1 MGEVAGGGGKP
12 QSSKLQQSTV
22 PCDRPSSD
30 VKQLKGKALE
40 VDCSHNVISVHH
52 LEL

>member
-1 MGEVAGGGGKP
+1 MGGGGKP

-22 PCDRPSSD
+22 PYDKPSSD
-30 VKQLKGKALE
+30 VNQLEGKALE
-40 VDCSHNVISVHH
+40 VDCSLNVVSVHY